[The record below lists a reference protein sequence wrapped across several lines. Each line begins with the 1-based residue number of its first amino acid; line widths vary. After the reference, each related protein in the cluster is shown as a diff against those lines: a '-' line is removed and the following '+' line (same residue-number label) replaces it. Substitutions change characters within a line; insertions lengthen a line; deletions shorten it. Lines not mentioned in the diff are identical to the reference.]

1 MHKSKKGREIYCCVH
16 VDMYLA
22 LSIDSNDSTGQI
34 VNSGDKY
41 CLSADAVHVD
51 ACPSLQ
57 VVEVDVAELCDEV
70 DDVVLCA
77 NLEGEREEQEE
88 RKREQVRMKE
98 RERQK
103 EREGQEGRGRKRME
117 KERPAWRQGS
127 LSVPQAERKHRLPSS
142 GRAGCLRPGYQL
154 L

>member
-1 MHKSKKGREIYCCVH
+1 
-16 VDMYLA
+16 MYLA

-70 DDVVLCA
+70 DHVVLCA

-88 RKREQVRMKE
+88 KKREQVRMKE
-98 RERQK
+98 REGQK
-103 EREGQEGRGRKRME
+103 EREAEGERGARRREGKRE
-117 KERPAWRQGS
+117 EERPAWRQGS
-127 LSVPQAERKHRLPSS
+127 LSVPQVERKHRLPSS